1 MANAT
6 CGMKAPSV
14 GLEIPGE
21 SFGGIPESLVV
32 YGAVTICAVILYF
45 LVRRL
50 KCVESCTL
58 GDSPPS
64 YWDLLT
70 GSCYSANIDLS
81 FSHLTLL
88 CRERGSL
95 AEAGAGYWRHALYQ
109 LPEDGRLVHFN
120 AHRHL
125 NCVPRHQSFP

>member
-6 CGMKAPSV
+6 CGMKPPSV
-14 GLEIPGE
+14 GLEIPGQ

-50 KCVESCTL
+50 KCANSCTL

-64 YWDLLT
+64 YWDLLK
-70 GSCYSANIDLS
+70 GSCVIVEL
-81 FSHLTLL
+81 F
-88 CRERGSL
+88 
-95 AEAGAGYWRHALYQ
+95 
-109 LPEDGRLVHFN
+109 
-120 AHRHL
+120 
-125 NCVPRHQSFP
+125 